1 MSGVIQLT
9 EETLYDYVTNILSV
23 EDAREIHNGSDI
35 LNSLSPDAEEDLKER
50 VWDLVKQELNYR
62 NIVDLVQEWLQNHPE
77 NIIETDEEQAEDNN
91 SINES
96 EDEE

>member
-62 NIVDLVQEWLQNHPE
+62 NIVELVYEWLQNQPGEEIEEDYQTQE
-77 NIIETDEEQAEDNN
+77 NDSSDDD
-91 SINES
+91 SKNE
-96 EDEE
+96 

>member
-9 EETLYDYVTNILSV
+9 EETLYDYVTNILPI

-62 NIVDLVQEWLQNHPE
+62 NIVELVQEWLE
-77 NIIETDEEQAEDNN
+77 NQPQDELEEEEQEQE
-91 SINES
+91 INES
-96 EDEE
+96 DDECSDND

>member
-9 EETLYDYVTNILSV
+9 EETLYDYVRTLSV

-62 NIVDLVQEWLQNHPE
+62 NIVELVYEWLQNQPE
-77 NIIETDEEQAEDNN
+77 EEVEEDCQTQEND
-91 SINES
+91 SS
-96 EDEE
+96 DDDSKDD

>member
-9 EETLYDYVTNILSV
+9 EETLYDYVRTLSV

-50 VWDLVKQELNYR
+50 VWELIKQELNYR
-62 NIVDLVQEWLQNHPE
+62 GIVELVQEWLE
-77 NIIETDEEQAEDNN
+77 NQPQEEVEEDCQSQENN
-91 SINES
+91 SSDDDSENE
-96 EDEE
+96 

>member
-35 LNSLSPDAEEDLKER
+35 INSLSPDAEEDLKER

-62 NIVDLVQEWLQNHPE
+62 NIVELVYEWLE
-77 NIIETDEEQAEDNN
+77 NQPQEEIEEECQTQENDSSN
-91 SINES
+91 SDSENE
-96 EDEE
+96 